1 MSIIFQWSFYVNKRL
16 ISIDVETKQVANLNN
31 GLGELETCNVLRI
44 ENDWVSASW
53 QGYNRRP
60 SLVNC
65 WVFLLY
71 SYDEV
76 LSTNYF

>member
-1 MSIIFQWSFYVNKRL
+1 M
-16 ISIDVETKQVANLNN
+16 TNLNN
-31 GLGELETCNVLRI
+31 GLGELETCNILRI
-44 ENDWVSASW
+44 ENDWISASW

-65 WVFLLY
+65 CFFLF

-76 LSTNYF
+76 LPINCF